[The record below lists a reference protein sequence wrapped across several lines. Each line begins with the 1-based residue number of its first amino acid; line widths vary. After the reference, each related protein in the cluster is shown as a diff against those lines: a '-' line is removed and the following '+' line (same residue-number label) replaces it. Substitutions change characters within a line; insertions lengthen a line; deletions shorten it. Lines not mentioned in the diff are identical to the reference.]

1 MDTGAFIFM
10 AHTTEQK
17 IKLLVLWDILQ
28 RKTDEEH
35 SMTTQDIIAALN
47 QRGITVSRKTL
58 YEDIKL
64 LSKYGYE
71 VLCKK
76 SRSNEYY
83 VLDRKF
89 ERSEVQVLLSAV
101 GSAKSL
107 SNKKTVMLMQKLYEL
122 LGTTEADQLH
132 TIISVVNKH
141 NNERIYYTID
151 AITTAILEKKK
162 LSFLYFDYGIYGK
175 RVYRKD
181 KARYEVNPLGM
192 ISSEDNLYLVC
203 YHDKYGNAANYRLDR
218 MDEVQVEPTDITHN
232 KDFDNL
238 DIAAY
243 KQKQFGMYAGKELTV
258 ELVFPADLLEIAI
271 DRFGE
276 NILPVMTENSE
287 YIVSVTV
294 QVSKT
299 FFAWLTIFEGRVKIY
314 SPESVKDSYKD
325 FIKKLL

>member
-1 MDTGAFIFM
+1 MP
-10 AHTTEQK
+10 HSTEQK
-17 IKLLVLWDILQ
+17 VKLLVLWDILQ
-28 RKTDEEH
+28 KNTDEEH
-35 SMTTQDIIAALN
+35 PLTTNAIIAALRE
-47 QRGITVSRKTL
+47 RGIAVSRKTL
-58 YEDIKL
+58 YEDIEL
-64 LSKYGYE
+64 LNKYGYE

-76 SRSNEYY
+76 SRSNAYY

-89 ERSEVQVLLSAV
+89 ERSEVQVLLNAV

-132 TIISVVNKH
+132 TIISVANKH

-162 LSFLYFDYGIYGK
+162 LSFFYFDYGINGK

-181 KARYEVNPLGM
+181 KARYEVNPLGL

-218 MDEVQVEPTDITHN
+218 MDEVQVEPTDITRN
-232 KDFDNL
+232 KDFDNF

-243 KQKQFGMYAGKELTV
+243 KQEQFEMYAGKELTV

-276 NILPVMTENSE
+276 NISPVMTDNSE
-287 YIVSVTV
+287 YIVSVVV

-299 FFAWLTIFEGRVKIY
+299 FFAWLTTFEGRVKIY
-314 SPESVKDSYKD
+314 SPESVKESYKD

>member
-1 MDTGAFIFM
+1 MP
-10 AHTTEQK
+10 HSTEQK
-17 IKLLVLWDILQ
+17 VKLLVLWDILQ
-28 RKTDEEH
+28 KNTDEEH
-35 SMTTQDIIAALN
+35 PLTTNAIIAALKE
-47 QRGITVSRKTL
+47 RGIAVSRKTL
-58 YEDIKL
+58 YEDIEL
-64 LSKYGYE
+64 LNKYGYE

-76 SRSNEYY
+76 SRSNAYY

-89 ERSEVQVLLSAV
+89 ERSEVQVLLNAV

-132 TIISVVNKH
+132 TIISVANKH

-162 LSFLYFDYGIYGK
+162 LSFLYFDYGINGK

-181 KARYEVNPLGM
+181 KARYEVNPLGL
-192 ISSEDNLYLVC
+192 ISSEDNLYLIC

-218 MDEVQVEPTDITHN
+218 MDEVQVEPTDITRN
-232 KDFDNL
+232 KDFENF
-238 DIAAY
+238 DIASY
-243 KQKQFGMYAGKELTV
+243 KQEQFGMYAGKELTV

-276 NILPVMTENSE
+276 NISPVMTDNSE
-287 YIVSVTV
+287 YIISVVV

-314 SPESVKDSYKD
+314 SPESVKESYKD

>member
-1 MDTGAFIFM
+1 MP
-10 AHTTEQK
+10 HTSEQK

-28 RKTDEEH
+28 KNTDEEH
-35 SMTTQDIIAALN
+35 PLTTNAIIAALSE
-47 QRGITVSRKTL
+47 RGIAVSRKTL
-58 YEDIKL
+58 YEDIEL
-64 LSKYGYE
+64 LNKYGYE
-71 VLCKK
+71 VFCKK
-76 SRSNEYY
+76 SRSNAYY
-83 VLDRKF
+83 ILDRKF
-89 ERSEVQVLLSAV
+89 ERSEVQVLLNAV

-132 TIISVVNKH
+132 TIISVANKH

-162 LSFLYFDYGIYGK
+162 LSFLYFDYGINGK

-181 KARYEVNPLGM
+181 KARYEVNPLGL
-192 ISSEDNLYLVC
+192 ISSKDNLYLVC

-218 MDEVQVEPTDITHN
+218 MDEVQVEQTDITHN
-232 KDFDNL
+232 KDFD
-238 DIAAY
+238 DFHIVAY
-243 KQKQFGMYAGKELTV
+243 KQEQFGMYAGKELTV

-276 NILPVMTENSE
+276 NISPVMTEDSG

-299 FFAWLTIFEGRVKIY
+299 FFAWLTTFEGRVRIY
-314 SPESVKDSYKD
+314 SPESVKESYKD